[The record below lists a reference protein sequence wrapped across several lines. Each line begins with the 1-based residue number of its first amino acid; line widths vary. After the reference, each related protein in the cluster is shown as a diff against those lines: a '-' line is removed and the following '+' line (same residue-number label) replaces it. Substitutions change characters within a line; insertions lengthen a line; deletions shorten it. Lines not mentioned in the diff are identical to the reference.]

1 MLGLPPMGQVLW
13 FLWVRSSLPSLQHPL
28 PCPDSLYQG
37 MWHRVASSA
46 QEAGEDGSLG
56 QEGEEREKGMVRGK
70 WREEMR
76 DRKADWQKAGGGN
89 GCGCQVPTR
98 ACLAMPWLSAEERT
112 ALTALTASNSSMGP
126 GEILATF
133 ISGQEECGLR

>member
-1 MLGLPPMGQVLW
+1 
-13 FLWVRSSLPSLQHPL
+13 
-28 PCPDSLYQG
+28 

-46 QEAGEDGSLG
+46 QEAGEDGSPETG
-56 QEGEEREKGMVRGK
+56 GRGERERDGERQR
-70 WREEMR
+70 REEMR

-89 GCGCQVPTR
+89 GCGCPVPTR
-98 ACLAMPWLSAEERT
+98 ACLAMPWLPAEGRT

-126 GEILATF
+126 GEMFATF